1 VSETT
6 TEFVTVQIGEQWF
19 GIPINRVHDVFRP
32 QRLTRVPLSHPNI
45 AGVLNLRGRIVTM
58 IDCRSRLGLGP
69 RAADAQPMAA
79 GVERNGEFYG
89 RVIDAVGE
97 VLNLPPSAIGANPV
111 NLDAKWRAISKGV
124 YRLEGRLLVVLDV
137 DALLDFTNKREAA

>member
-1 VSETT
+1 
-6 TEFVTVQIGEQWF
+6 
-19 GIPINRVHDVFRP
+19 
-32 QRLTRVPLSHPNI
+32 
-45 AGVLNLRGRIVTM
+45 
-58 IDCRSRLGLGP
+58 
-69 RAADAQPMAA
+69 MAA

-89 RVIDAVGE
+89 LVIDAVGE

-111 NLDAKWRAISKGV
+111 NLDPKWRAISKGV

>member
-1 VSETT
+1 MSEAT

-69 RAADAQPMAA
+69 RPPEMLPMAA

-89 RVIDAVGE
+89 LVIDAVGE
-97 VLNLPPSAIGANPV
+97 VLNLPPSAVGANPV